1 MNYVVRGALRVER
14 PRRLR
19 NGRQPADGIE
29 SEAFR
34 RPLLDGHVLG
44 GLHFLLCK
52 FYGAFCRFSAAI
64 FVALSLPQPAPYRD
78 IFSSP

>member
-44 GLHFLLCK
+44 GLHFLLCN
-52 FYGAFCRFSAAI
+52 FECSQPRI
-64 FVALSLPQPAPYRD
+64 LSVDIQSKKHGTAPTLC
-78 IFSSP
+78 